1 MSAQKARRPRG
12 MGVHEKMAKGEMNK
26 SLVKIGQSMRRY
38 WPAIFVSFFFIIG
51 YVVIAVIAPNILKD
65 LTNTIVSGA
74 ESRTI
79 DMDKIS
85 GFGTTL
91 AILYVVS
98 ALSNFTSSFI
108 MTTVAQR
115 YTHSLRK
122 QITEKIN
129 VVPLNYFDTNSTGDI
144 LSILTNDVD
153 QISQSFQQSLSMLV
167 SALFMLVGSLIAMFI
182 TSWQLA
188 LVALATLPIMAI
200 LLMVILKFA
209 GPQFMKRQLLVGEV
223 DGIVEEN
230 YNGQLIIKVFNAEDK
245 MTSTFDKKNN
255 ELRKTMFKA
264 EFFGG
269 LMQPVMNYMSY
280 VAYAAVCVVGGLL
293 LSSSTPGIT
302 MGTITAFLM
311 YVNLFQSP
319 LTQIAQAMNSLQNA
333 AASGARVFGFLGV
346 EELEDETNKRVHFAP
361 LGDEELQGKVEFDH
375 IKFSY
380 DSTREII
387 HDFSADIKPGMKVA
401 IVGPTGA
408 GKTTMVNLLMRF
420 YETNAGDIKIDGVPV
435 KEMTREELHAQFAMV
450 LQDTWIFDGTLK
462 ENLIYNTPDVTD
474 EDIKN
479 VIHDAHL
486 THFVRSLPGGLNYVI
501 KDGGSISGGQKQLI
515 TIARAMLKK
524 SPMLI
529 LDEATSNVDTRTEEK
544 IQEAMDRL
552 TANKT
557 SFVIAHR
564 LSTIKN
570 ADLILVM
577 KDGNIIE
584 QGNHDELMKQ
594 DGFYASLYNSQFN
607 LESDV
612 VME

>member
-584 QGNHDELMKQ
+584 QGNHEELMKQ
-594 DGFYASLYNSQFN
+594 NGFYASLYNSQFN

>member
-584 QGNHDELMKQ
+584 QGNHEELMKQ
-594 DGFYASLYNSQFN
+594 NGFYASLYNSQFN
-607 LESDV
+607 LESDA

>member
-38 WPAIFVSFFFIIG
+38 WPAIFVSFFFIVG
-51 YVVIAVIAPNILKD
+51 YVVVAVIAPNILKD

-584 QGNHDELMKQ
+584 QGNHEELMKQ
-594 DGFYASLYNSQFN
+594 NGFYASLYNSQFN
-607 LESDV
+607 LESDA

>member
-26 SLVKIGQSMRRY
+26 SLVKIVQSMRRY
-38 WPAIFVSFFFIIG
+38 WPAIFVSFFFIVG
-51 YVVIAVIAPNILKD
+51 YVVVAVIAPNILKD

-584 QGNHDELMKQ
+584 QGNHEELMKQ
-594 DGFYASLYNSQFN
+594 NGFYASLYNSQFN
-607 LESDV
+607 LESDAM
-612 VME
+612 ME

>member
-38 WPAIFVSFFFIIG
+38 WPAIFVSFFFIVG

-584 QGNHDELMKQ
+584 QGSHDELMKQ
-594 DGFYASLYNSQFN
+594 NGFYASLYNSQFN
-607 LESDV
+607 LESDAV
-612 VME
+612 LA

>member
-51 YVVIAVIAPNILKD
+51 YVVVAVIAPNILKD

-346 EELEDETNKRVHFAP
+346 EELEDETNKKPHFAP

-584 QGNHDELMKQ
+584 QGNHEELMKQ
-594 DGFYASLYNSQFN
+594 NGFYASLYNSQFN
-607 LESDV
+607 LESDA

>member
-79 DMDKIS
+79 DIDKIS

-91 AILYVVS
+91 AVLYVVS

-594 DGFYASLYNSQFN
+594 NGFYASLYNSQFN
-607 LESDV
+607 LESDA

>member
-462 ENLIYNTPDVTD
+462 ENLIYNTPNVTD

-594 DGFYASLYNSQFN
+594 NGFYASLYNSQFN
-607 LESDV
+607 LESDA